1 MAEQFQGQIHI
12 KTAVLFIT
20 KGALSYLSLSRMG
33 MTINSSSLL
42 LREATA
48 DSKELPVYT
57 NMAKQLMGGLQ
68 PSLYSICLLML
79 IALFAGC
86 HCCVLLPSL
95 LVSMTF
101 FTQLS

>member
-12 KTAVLFIT
+12 KTAVLFII

-48 DSKELPVYT
+48 NSKELPLYT

-79 IALFAGC
+79 IAIVCRLP
-86 HCCVLLPSL
+86 LLCSA
-95 LVSMTF
+95 S
-101 FTQLS
+101 